1 MPFSC
6 RFPADFIQVADRKEH
21 VRNLQETSMKT
32 TSKRHENNITK
43 DSTNYEQITRK
54 TFFRDV
60 FGDVVLMSFS
70 CRFLTGS
77 WHVLFLMEVW
87 WGFQFFFKTI
97 RKLKP
102 ASNLHQMFPPYQ
114 KLKDQI
120 TPHVKPSDCD
130 EKKVMTWDGGSR
142 WWSDGE
148 EIGR

>member
-1 MPFSC
+1 MAIKESSAGLAFFLMPFSC

-43 DSTNYEQITRK
+43 DSTNYEQVTRK

-77 WHVLFLMEVW
+77 
-87 WGFQFFFKTI
+87 
-97 RKLKP
+97 
-102 ASNLHQMFPPYQ
+102 
-114 KLKDQI
+114 
-120 TPHVKPSDCD
+120 
-130 EKKVMTWDGGSR
+130 
-142 WWSDGE
+142 
-148 EIGR
+148 